1 MNTIKFL
8 RIAIYPMLFISLIS
22 PQVSTAQ
29 GLTPLKKTW
38 KISNDKKIFQLTL
51 INAYPE
57 EMIYELNAEDKQT
70 RELQTDVK
78 FTAREGRIAAKRQRK
93 VLVLVPVKEARR
105 EVRICL
111 RFPELDDDLRVRV
124 CGDYTFIRHSAGQR

>member
-93 VLVLVPVKEARR
+93 VLVLVPVKEALR

>member
-1 MNTIKFL
+1 
-8 RIAIYPMLFISLIS
+8 MLFISLIS

-93 VLVLVPVKEARR
+93 VLVLVPVKEALR